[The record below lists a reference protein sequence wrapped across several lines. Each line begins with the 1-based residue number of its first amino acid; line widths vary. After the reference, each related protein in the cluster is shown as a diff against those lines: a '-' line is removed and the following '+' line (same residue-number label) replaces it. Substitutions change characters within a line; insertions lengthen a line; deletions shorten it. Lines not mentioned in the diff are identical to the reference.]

1 VSDLLHYM
9 LYCNL
14 PLIPDLTVS
23 SVFVDLVDFS
33 VVSMVLGSQGIS
45 AQFSFTGFL
54 IDKIIMTGHEYPP
67 TVFYTMKKL
76 FIR

>member
-1 VSDLLHYM
+1 M

-14 PLIPDLTVS
+14 PLIPDLIIP
-23 SVFVDLVDFS
+23 SVFVDLDDFS

-54 IDKIIMTGHEYPP
+54 IGKIIMTGCIFRLYS
-67 TVFYTMKKL
+67 TQ
-76 FIR
+76 